1 MDLSLVDWSR
11 AQFALTAMFHWIFVP
26 LTLGLGFIMCI
37 YETIYYRTG
46 DEKWKTLTKFWM
58 KLFGIN
64 FAVGVATG
72 IILEFEFGSNWS
84 NYSYFVGDIFG
95 APLAIEGIV
104 AFFLE
109 ATFIGVMY
117 FGWDKFSKGFHLAST
132 WLAIIGATMS
142 AWWILVANAWMQF
155 PTGMDF
161 NPETARNEL
170 TNFMAI
176 AFSPVAV
183 NKFFHT
189 VISSWMLG
197 AAFVIGV
204 CGWYLLKKREFE
216 FVRRSVGIA
225 SIVGFVGIVLS
236 AHTGHGSAQM
246 VAQHQPMKLAAMEGL
261 YEGGERANLVAFG
274 ALRPNKEYNDEQ
286 NPFLFKMNVPID
298 GFLSLIAFGNADA
311 YVPGIKDIIDG
322 GYPMSDGSIALSFDQ
337 KRANG
342 KRAQQALRDYRTAIK
357 EKDEEAKALAKEVL
371 DQNMQHFGYGFF
383 NDAKD
388 SIPPVGLTFYAF
400 HIMVTLAVFFLAF
413 FALIWFLNYKD
424 KFASMPLIQIL
435 AIVSIPLA
443 YITSQA
449 GWIVAEVGRQPWT
462 IQDILPVSHAISN
475 IPTSSVKTTFFVFLS
490 VFSVLLIADL
500 KIMFKAI
507 KNGPKMDTPE
517 AEAVE

>member
-26 LTLGLGFIMCI
+26 LTLGLGIIMCI

-72 IILEFEFGSNWS
+72 IILEFEFGTNWS

-132 WLAIIGATMS
+132 WLAILGAVLS

-197 AAFVIGV
+197 AAFVVGV
-204 CGWYLLKKREFE
+204 CGWYLLKKREFD
-216 FVRRSVGIA
+216 FVRRSVSVA
-225 SIVGFVGIVLS
+225 AVVGFVGILLS
-236 AHTGHGSAQM
+236 AYTGHGSAQM
-246 VAQHQPMKLAAMEGL
+246 VAKHQPMKLAAMEGL
-261 YEGGERANLVAFG
+261 YEGGERTNLVAFG
-274 ALRPNKEYNDEQ
+274 VLRPDKEYNDDQ
-286 NPFLFKMNVPID
+286 DPMYFKIDVPIN
-298 GFLSLIAFGNADA
+298 GFLSLMAFGSADA
-311 YVPGIKDIIDG
+311 YVPGIKNIIDG
-322 GYPMSDGSIALSFDQ
+322 GYPMSDGTIALSFDE
-337 KRANG
+337 KVANG
-342 KRAQQALRDYRTAIK
+342 KRAQQALRDYRAAM
-357 EKDEEAKALAKEVL
+357 KDNDEAAKALAKDEL

-383 NDAKD
+383 NDPKD

-400 HIMVTLAVFFLAF
+400 HIMVSLAGYFLAF
-413 FALIWFLNYKD
+413 FALIWFLNHKD
-424 KFASMPLIQIL
+424 KFASMPIIQIL

-462 IQDILPVSHAISN
+462 IQDILPASHAISN
-475 IPTSSVKTTFFVFLS
+475 IPVSSVKTTFFVFLS
-490 VFSVLLIADL
+490 VFSILLVADL
-500 KIMFKAI
+500 KIMFRAI
-507 KNGPKMDTPE
+507 KNGPKMDT
-517 AEAVE
+517 AEVADVE